1 MNCYEKLNISCA
13 YESERQDKRKMAM
26 PQCSAAIHSAQSSS
40 TPIEIRKETPVQQ
53 NNIKM
58 QPDIL
63 SEFREV
69 RSNMA
74 LLSDLRAEVSQIK
87 EFIKKPQYFHVQHLN
102 SAGGQQDNIIQ
113 QVIAGALCKKSTLLF
128 KVMSE

>member
-1 MNCYEKLNISCA
+1 
-13 YESERQDKRKMAM
+13 M

-69 RSNMA
+69 
-74 LLSDLRAEVSQIK
+74 
-87 EFIKKPQYFHVQHLN
+87 PQYFHVHLLN

-113 QVIAGALCKKSTLLF
+113 QVTTPLPVPLPPQGQWPTPGYSWQGSHTHYNQMVTTQSSLPTPAP
-128 KVMSE
+128 